1 MEGIAFTIKNIRFHN
16 DDNGYTVMDAFDEV
30 KEKTFTAVCNNM
42 FLPSKGQKLLASGEW
57 FNGKY
62 GKEFRISSYKE
73 EELKTND
80 AIIDYLS
87 SGLFKG
93 IGPAFAKKIVNYFG
107 ENTIDII
114 ENYPERLS
122 EIKGLAKSKIY
133 SLITTWNEK
142 KYVNDIMLFFKEYG
156 LTTNLILK
164 IYKNYGGDSIK
175 IITQNPYVM
184 VDDIEYIGFNKADE
198 IAKKMGFKIDDHR
211 RIYAGVKFVLNDS
224 TENGHTFLYENELI
238 TKSCEILQVNSK
250 IVKETLFLLID
261 DGELVNINGKIFL
274 LSLYMAENNVAHKLM
289 SINYFNHNTVYHS
302 PKTIEDVEIE
312 NGFKYN
318 NLQKEAI
325 SLAINSNLMILT
337 GGPGTGKTTALK
349 GIIQMFKSMNLSIGA
364 AAPTGKASK
373 RMSEVTGLNAKTIHR
388 LLEYNPYLGYGY
400 NEENPLP
407 YDVIIIDEMSM
418 VNVLLMSVFLKA
430 VSPSTKLI
438 LVGDVDQLPSIG
450 AGNILSDCIESGLI
464 PTIRLTEIF
473 RQDEDSEIILNAHA
487 INNGKQIIINNKKPN
502 NNFFVIKKYDNDSI
516 ADEIISLVTN
526 RLPKKFNVN
535 PTDIQILSPM
545 RRFTSVG
552 VDELNNKLQSLLNN
566 SINSI
571 TVGKT
576 IFKLGDKV
584 MQTKNNYEKEVF
596 NGDVGFITDINIDEK
611 TITVDYDDNIVIYDK
626 TDMDELVLAYVT
638 TIHKS
643 QGSEYPIVII
653 PITKSHYNMLQRNL
667 IYTGITRSKEI
678 CILVGQP
685 EMINYAIGNTKYSVR
700 NTYLKELLMNV

>member
-122 EIKGLAKSKIY
+122 EIKGLAKSKID

-526 RLPKKFNVN
+526 RLPKKFNFN

>member
-122 EIKGLAKSKIY
+122 EIKGLAKSKID

-142 KYVNDIMLFFKEYG
+142 KCINDIMLFFKEYG

-164 IYKNYGGDSIK
+164 IYKNYGSDSIK

-198 IAKKMGFKIDDHR
+198 IAKKMGFKIDDYR
-211 RIYAGVKFVLNDS
+211 RIYAGVKFVLNAS

-250 IVKETLFLLID
+250 IVKEILFSLIE

-430 VSPSTKLI
+430 VPPSTKLI

-487 INNGKQIIINNKKPN
+487 INNGKQIIVNNKKPN

-516 ADEIISLVTN
+516 ADEIISLVIN

-545 RRFTSVG
+545 RKFTSVG
-552 VDELNNKLQSLLNN
+552 ADELNNKLQSLLNN

-700 NTYLKELLMNV
+700 NTYLKELLMNI

>member
-30 KEKTFTAVCNNM
+30 KEITFTAVCNNM

-93 IGPAFAKKIVNYFG
+93 IGPAIAKKIVNYFG
-107 ENTIDII
+107 KDTIDII

-122 EIKGLAKSKIY
+122 EIKGLAKSKID

-175 IITQNPYVM
+175 IISQNPYVM

-211 RIYAGVKFVLNDS
+211 RIYAGVKFVLNAS

-238 TKSCEILQVNSK
+238 AKSCEILQVNSK
-250 IVKETLFLLID
+250 IVKETLFILID

-487 INNGKQIIINNKKPN
+487 INNGKQIIVNNKKPN

-526 RLPKKFNVN
+526 RIPKKFNVN

-545 RRFTSVG
+545 RKFTSVG

-685 EMINYAIGNTKYSVR
+685 EMINYAIGNTKYSIR
-700 NTYLKELLMNV
+700 NTYLKELLMNF

>member
-30 KEKTFTAVCNNM
+30 KEITFTAVCNNM

-93 IGPAFAKKIVNYFG
+93 IGPAIAKKIVNYFG
-107 ENTIDII
+107 KDTIDII

-122 EIKGLAKSKIY
+122 EIKGLAKSKID

-175 IITQNPYVM
+175 IISQNPYVM

-211 RIYAGVKFVLNDS
+211 RIYAGVKFVLNAS

-238 TKSCEILQVNSK
+238 AKSCEILQVNSK
-250 IVKETLFLLID
+250 IVKETLFILID

-487 INNGKQIIINNKKPN
+487 INNGKQIIVNNKKPN

-526 RLPKKFNVN
+526 RIPKKFNVN

-545 RRFTSVG
+545 RKFTSVG

-700 NTYLKELLMNV
+700 NTYLKELLMNI

>member
-30 KEKTFTAVCNNM
+30 KEITFTAVCNNM

-93 IGPAFAKKIVNYFG
+93 IGPAIAKKIVNYFG
-107 ENTIDII
+107 KDTIDII

-122 EIKGLAKSKIY
+122 EIKGLAKSKID

-175 IITQNPYVM
+175 IISQNPYVM

-211 RIYAGVKFVLNDS
+211 RIYAGVKFVLNAS

-274 LSLYMAENNVAHKLM
+274 LSLYMAENSVAHKLM
-289 SINYFNHNTVYHS
+289 SINYFNHNTAYHS

-325 SLAINSNLMILT
+325 SLAMNSNLMILT

-487 INNGKQIIINNKKPN
+487 INNGKQIIVNNKKPN

-571 TVGKT
+571 TVCKT

-700 NTYLKELLMNV
+700 NTYLKELLMNI